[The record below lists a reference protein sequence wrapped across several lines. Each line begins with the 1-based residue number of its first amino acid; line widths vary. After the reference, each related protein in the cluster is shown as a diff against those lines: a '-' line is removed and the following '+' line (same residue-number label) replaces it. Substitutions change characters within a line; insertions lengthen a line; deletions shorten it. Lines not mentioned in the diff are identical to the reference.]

1 MATGRSGAYGDMEV
15 TVIGFASQPYSP
27 NTFLHS
33 YIAIKFIVNERSFG
47 KRLGKSFGKSCGH
60 NLCDNLHH
68 KCQFRQVGKSCL
80 FFYITLYACMVTL
93 PTSRD
98 ADGIN
103 RKKSRIHNAYSLF
116 SWQRIGFYRLQG
128 KRIINRME
136 IEMQSSQIIN
146 LLSLADLTNPTK
158 STC

>member
-1 MATGRSGAYGDMEV
+1 
-15 TVIGFASQPYSP
+15 
-27 NTFLHS
+27 
-33 YIAIKFIVNERSFG
+33 
-47 KRLGKSFGKSCGH
+47 
-60 NLCDNLHH
+60 
-68 KCQFRQVGKSCL
+68 
-80 FFYITLYACMVTL
+80 MVTL

-103 RKKSRIHNAYSLF
+103 RKKSTGMRKSRIHNAYSLF